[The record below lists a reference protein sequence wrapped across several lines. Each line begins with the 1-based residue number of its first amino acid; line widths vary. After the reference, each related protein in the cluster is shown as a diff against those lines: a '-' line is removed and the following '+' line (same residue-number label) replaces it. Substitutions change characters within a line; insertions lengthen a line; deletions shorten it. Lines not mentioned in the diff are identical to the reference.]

1 MEQKIG
7 QLALWMADKKA
18 TNIQAFDLRG
28 ISPLTEA
35 VLVVTVRSARHAQAL
50 AGDLIIYLDENKW
63 EHLGVEGSQAG
74 QWVLVDGNDVIIHV
88 FQEDARTLYNIEGLY
103 TKARPFVLP
112 GTINDEEQL

>member
-35 VLVVTVRSARHAQAL
+35 MLVVTVRSARHAQAL
-50 AGDLIIYLDENKW
+50 AGDLVLFLAENNW
-63 EHLGVEGSQAG
+63 EHLGVEGGQHG
-74 QWVLVDGNDVIIHV
+74 QWVLVDGNDVIVHI
-88 FQEDARTLYNIEGLY
+88 FQEEARALYNMEGLHS
-103 TKARPFVLP
+103 KAKPFALP
-112 GTINDEEQL
+112 AGINDQEQS